1 MIGGWDKVFL
11 HVGTDV
17 VVSLKQVIAIL
28 DLRTAGSP
36 EQARNMV
43 ATLGRKKRVIDIANG
58 DPKSLVLTD
67 TEAYLS
73 PISSLTLKKRSDF
86 VPDQGRLGDPL

>member
-1 MIGGWDKVFL
+1 MFL
-11 HVGTDV
+11 HLGTDM

-28 DLRTAGSP
+28 DLRSAGSP
-36 EQARNMV
+36 EQARSMV
-43 ATLGRKKRVIDIANG
+43 ATLGRKKRVIDIAHG

-73 PISSLTLKKRSDF
+73 PISSLTLKKRCDF
-86 VPDQGRLGDPL
+86 IAQRGWLADSL